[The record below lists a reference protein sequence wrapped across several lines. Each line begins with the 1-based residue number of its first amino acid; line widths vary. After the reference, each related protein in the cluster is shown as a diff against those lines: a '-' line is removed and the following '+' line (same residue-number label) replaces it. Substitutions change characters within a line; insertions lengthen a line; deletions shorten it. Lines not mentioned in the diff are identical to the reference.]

1 MLSFIKKHSF
11 KKNSNTTKKIVK
23 GFTMA
28 EMLITIS
35 IIGILSMAAQAA
47 YAQSIAKTRDSLRIS
62 DLKITK
68 DIISIEMNESDAIF
82 ANQAE
87 FAGVLEKY
95 SFHITPQGNTCY
107 FIASIPA
114 EDSPLGHIEYAVVT
128 WGETTSTKN
137 PGKPGLLLIG
147 TKQVTENLLSVALNK
162 GEEDLDSRLGI
173 KDFACGDSIRMQKV
187 EKAFLGDSSF
197 EEA

>member
-1 MLSFIKKHSF
+1 MFSFIKK
-11 KKNSNTTKKIVK
+11 NTKKYKKTVK
-23 GFTMA
+23 GFTII
-28 EMLITIS
+28 EILIVIS
-35 IIGILSMAAQAA
+35 ILGILSMAAQAA
-47 YAQSIAKTRDSLRIS
+47 YAQSIAKTRDAMRIS

-68 DIISIEMNESDAIF
+68 DIITIEMGESDAIF

-128 WGETTSTKN
+128 WGETTSTKA

-147 TKQVTENLLSVALNK
+147 TNQVTENLLSVALNK

-173 KDFACGDSIRMQKV
+173 KDFACGDSVRMQKI